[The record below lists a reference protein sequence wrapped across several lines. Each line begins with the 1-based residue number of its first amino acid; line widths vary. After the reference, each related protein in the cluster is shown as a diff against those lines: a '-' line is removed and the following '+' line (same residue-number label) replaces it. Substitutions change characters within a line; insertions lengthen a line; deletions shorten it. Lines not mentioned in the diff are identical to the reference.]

1 MTIEANKLP
10 VLGSHRVVRNELF
23 HHREE
28 IARRVRTLT
37 GCKGVKFINFR
48 AG

>member
-1 MTIEANKLP
+1 
-10 VLGSHRVVRNELF
+10 VVRNELF

-28 IARRVRTLT
+28 IARRIRALP
-37 GCKGVKFINFR
+37 GCEGVKSINLR